1 METYGV
7 DAVVVGAGVIGL
19 AVARALA
26 QRGQDVIVLESEA
39 RIGSVTSARN
49 SEVIHAGIYYP
60 QDSLKARTCVT
71 GRRALYTFLETRG
84 IPHHKCGKLI
94 VALGEDEEAKIAGLA
109 DRGAANGVKV
119 LELVSGA
126 AARTM
131 EPALS
136 SRVRAALNSPE
147 TGIVD
152 SHAFMAALEGEL
164 EDAGGRVALSTP
176 FKRAEQTPDGFD
188 VITGGDLAVRLQCR
202 TLVNAAGLGSEAVA
216 RAIAGLGPAH
226 IPTLRFARGRYFTA
240 PGRCPFERLIYPA
253 PVEGGLGTHLTFDL
267 GGAMRFGPD
276 VEWIEAPEG
285 YVVDPALAPDFEAA
299 ASRFWPGVTPGSFH
313 PGYAGIRPKL
323 SGPGEPAA
331 DFRIDGPGV
340 HGLPGLVCL
349 HGIESPGLTA
359 SLALADDVIACLG
372 VE

>member
-26 QRGQDVIVLESEA
+26 QRGHDVIVLEAEA

-60 QDSLKARTCVT
+60 QGSLKARTCVA
-71 GRRALYTFLETRG
+71 GRRALYAFLETRG
-84 IPHHKCGKLI
+84 IPHRKCGKLI
-94 VALGEDEEAKIAGLA
+94 VALGEDEEAAIAALA
-109 DRGAANGVKV
+109 ERGTANGVEG
-119 LELVSGA
+119 LELVPA
-126 AARTM
+126 VKALDM

-136 SRVRAALNSPE
+136 PDVCAALFSPE
-147 TGIVD
+147 TGILD
-152 SHAFMAALEGEL
+152 SHAYMAALEGEL

-176 FKRAEQTPDGFD
+176 FERAEKTPGGFD
-188 VITGGDLAVRLQCR
+188 VITGGASPVRLQCR
-202 TLVNAAGLGSEAVA
+202 TLVNAAGLGSERVA
-216 RAIAGLGPAH
+216 RRIAGLEAEH
-226 IPTLRFARGRYFTA
+226 IPMLRFARGRYFTA
-240 PGRCPFERLIYPA
+240 PGRCPFQRLIYPA
-253 PVEGGLGTHLTFDL
+253 PVDGGLGTHLTFDL

-276 VEWIEAPEG
+276 VEWIGAPDG
-285 YVVDPALAPDFEAA
+285 YAVDPALAPAFEAA
-299 ASRFWPGVTPGSFH
+299 AARFWPGVVPGSFQ

-331 DFRIDGPGV
+331 DFRIDGPGT
-340 HGLPGLVCL
+340 HGVEGLASL

-359 SLALADDVIACLG
+359 SLALADEVIACLG

>member
-26 QRGQDVIVLESEA
+26 QRGHGVIVLEAEA

-49 SEVIHAGIYYP
+49 SEVIHGGIYYP
-60 QDSLKARTCVT
+60 QGSLKARTCVT
-71 GRRALYTFLETRG
+71 GRRALYAFLETRG
-84 IPHHKCGKLI
+84 IPHRKCGKLI
-94 VALGEDEEAKIAGLA
+94 VALGEDEEATIAALA
-109 DRGAANGVKV
+109 EGGRANGVEG
-119 LELVSGA
+119 LELVPA
-126 AARTM
+126 AKALGM

-136 SRVRAALNSPE
+136 PDVRAALVSPE
-147 TGIVD
+147 TGILD
-152 SHAFMAALEGEL
+152 SHAYMAALEGEL

-176 FKRAEQTPDGFD
+176 IERAEKTPDGFD
-188 VITGGDLAVRLQCR
+188 VITGGASAVRLQCR
-202 TLVNAAGLGSEAVA
+202 TLVNAAGLGSERVA
-216 RAIAGLGPAH
+216 RRIARLEAEY
-226 IPTLRFARGRYFTA
+226 IPKLRFARGRYFTA
-240 PGRCPFERLIYPA
+240 PGRCPFQRLIYPA

-276 VEWIEAPEG
+276 VEWIGAPDG
-285 YVVDPALAPDFEAA
+285 YAVDPSLAPAFEAA
-299 ASRFWPGVTPGSFH
+299 AARFWPGVVPGSFQ

-331 DFRIDGPGV
+331 DFRIDGPGA
-340 HGLPGLVCL
+340 HGVEGLACL

-359 SLALADDVIACLG
+359 SLALADEVIACLG

>member
-26 QRGQDVIVLESEA
+26 LRGHDVIVLEAEA

-60 QDSLKARTCVT
+60 QGSLKARTCVT
-71 GRRALYTFLETRG
+71 GRRALYAFLESRG
-84 IPHHKCGKLI
+84 IPHRKCGKLI
-94 VALGEDEEAKIAGLA
+94 VALSEDEEATIATLA
-109 DRGAANGVKV
+109 ERGAANGVEA
-119 LELVSGA
+119 LELVPA
-126 AARTM
+126 AEALKM

-136 SRVRAALNSPE
+136 PDVRAALVSPE
-147 TGIVD
+147 TGILD
-152 SHAFMAALEGEL
+152 SHTYMAALEGEL

-176 FKRAEQTPDGFD
+176 FERAEQTPGGFD
-188 VITGGDLAVRLQCR
+188 VITGGAFAVRLQCR
-202 TLVNAAGLGSEAVA
+202 TLVNAAGLGSETVS
-216 RAIAGLGPAH
+216 RAIAGLDPAH
-226 IPTLRFARGRYFTA
+226 IPALRFARGRYFTA
-240 PGRCPFERLIYPA
+240 PGRCPFNRLIYPA

-276 VEWIEAPEG
+276 VDWIDAPEG
-285 YVVDPALAPDFEAA
+285 YAVDPALAPAFEAA
-299 ASRFWPGVTPGSFH
+299 AARFWPGVVPGSFQ

-331 DFRIDGPGV
+331 DFRIDGPGT
-340 HGLPGLVCL
+340 HGVEGLVCL

-359 SLALADDVIACLG
+359 SLALAEEVIACLG

>member
-26 QRGQDVIVLESEA
+26 RRGRDVVVLEAEA

-60 QDSLKARTCVT
+60 PGSLKARTCVA
-71 GRRALYTFLETRG
+71 GRRALYVFLETRG
-84 IPHHKCGKLI
+84 IPHRKCGKLI
-94 VALGEDEEAKIAGLA
+94 VALGEDEEAKIAALA
-109 DRGAANGVKV
+109 ARGAANDVEG
-119 LELVSGA
+119 LELVPAGKA
-126 AARTM
+126 LEM

-136 SRVRAALNSPE
+136 PGVCAALLSPE
-147 TGIVD
+147 TGILD
-152 SHAFMAALEGEL
+152 SHAFMAALQGEL

-176 FKRAEQTPDGFD
+176 FERAEKTPDGFD
-188 VITGGDLAVRLQCR
+188 VITGGAFAIRLQCR
-202 TLVNAAGLGSEAVA
+202 TLVNAAGLGSERVA
-216 RAIAGLGPAH
+216 RWIDGLAAQH
-226 IPTLRFARGRYFTA
+226 VPTLRFARGRYFTA
-240 PGRCPFERLIYPA
+240 PGRCPFQRLIYPA

-276 VEWIEAPEG
+276 VEWIDVPDG
-285 YVVDPALAPDFEAA
+285 YAVEPALAPGFEAA
-299 ASRFWPGVTPGSFH
+299 AARFWPGARPGSFQ
-313 PGYAGIRPKL
+313 PAYAGIRPKL

-331 DFRIDGPGV
+331 DFRIDGPDF
-340 HGLPGLVCL
+340 HGIAGLVCL

-359 SLALADDVIACLG
+359 SLALADVAASCLG